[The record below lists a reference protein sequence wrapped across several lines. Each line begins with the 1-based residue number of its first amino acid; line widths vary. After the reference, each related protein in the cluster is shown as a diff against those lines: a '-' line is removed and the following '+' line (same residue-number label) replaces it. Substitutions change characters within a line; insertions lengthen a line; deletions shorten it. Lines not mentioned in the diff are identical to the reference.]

1 MENAGSKDLFV
12 FYEMLLW
19 GIKEGNMDFIKDQIE
34 INFRSIVKECMNNK
48 RV

>member
-19 GIKEGNMDFIKDQIE
+19 GIKESNIDFIRD
-34 INFRSIVKECMNNK
+34 
-48 RV
+48 